1 MAKKESFPFGGAL
14 KHSAAAW
21 RERLGKP
28 DAAQLE
34 SLIDLAAKEQTP
46 LDQIL
51 GRLFPDK
58 EPAKALVAFSSLRK
72 RLNDASMGL
81 AFDIPDLGL
90 RLVVDSRKRDEPKDR
105 TCWFTGPNMRSEVA
119 AEMSRLSV
127 QDIGSQQFERSKAS
141 VTSTDALQKGKRTVR
156 FFVSYSRAVE
166 EARLAN
172 DLLSRLR
179 TEFGPSARYEVNLW
193 QDTHIDVD
201 KQWHAEIQKA
211 IDECDFGFLLLSP
224 AFLNSKY
231 IREDELP
238 AFITPEGSPG
248 RKPLIAVGLAKLDFH
263 DHDLRGLEEQQIF
276 RWAKTPGA
284 QEKFYSDLR
293 SNVDKRL
300 FAHSLF
306 IKCQRAL
313 DLRFQSP
320 QDAQSNA
327 LAGAVLSRRKRTPN
341 PNTINQPLP
350 PISSPI
356 EVDIEDKLDAADIP
370 GDIARNF
377 IDQARLGQDPER
389 LKHFEKPL
397 AATNPESQPIDAL
410 TYLNDWL
417 GSENAP
423 PILYVLGDYGIGK
436 TTTLKQLTHDLL
448 ERRKTDSSIP
458 VPLFV
463 DLRHYLFERKQHV
476 PASIQELLTAVIARN
491 WRLPGPPALGADDI
505 LQMVRDERAL
515 LIFDGLDEK
524 TVHMTPSEA
533 RAFIR
538 VLWQALP
545 ETGHQARSKKRTQ
558 EVNAKPTGRLI
569 ISCRSHYFRD
579 VPAETSMLTGEHRED
594 IDRANTPV
602 LTLLPFNES
611 QIRNYLTGILDG
623 DADRAESAI
632 QLIGSIHN
640 MSELATRPYLLSMIA
655 ERLEEFD
662 GARQR
667 GETVNAARLYQMFTQ
682 RWLSRDDGKH
692 SLDPLHKRILMQR
705 LAADLWREGERE
717 MSPDQL
723 DLWLDR
729 FLKEHA
735 YIGQAY
741 ASTDRSILKEDLR
754 TACFVLRDDLRVD
767 NQDTGSLASVR
778 SSFRFAHSSLQE
790 FFLAAWLWNG
800 LSDGNLEAFELP
812 MVSIETL
819 DFLGQLLQLDSERQ
833 RAKSLSQMAK
843 VLEGNHVGAATLA
856 FRYWLRAIERR
867 MPLPKPTKVNLAQAN
882 LEEWTIRGRGPSDRL
897 DLRSACFHS
906 AQLHRARLE
915 WVDLSGADMS
925 QVGLCQAVLIDVK
938 ADRSHWRGA
947 DLSGA
952 QWRIGS
958 LRGVDLSQACLD
970 CEMIH
975 VDTQSDTQSVLIHR
989 QADIPSQAEGP
1000 HALSGHSGSVRCCSW
1015 SPDGRLIL
1023 SASDDHT
1030 LKLWDPKTGRCIR
1043 TFSGHSDVVNSCAWS
1058 PDGHQILSASED
1070 ETLKLWDPSTGD
1082 CIRTFS
1088 GHSSS
1093 VNSCAWSP
1101 DGRQILSASW
1111 DKTLKLWDPSTGDCI
1126 RTLSGHSSAVNSC
1139 AWSPDGRQI
1148 LSASRDKTLK
1158 LWDPSTGDC
1167 IRTLSGHS
1175 DSANSCAW
1183 SPDGRQILSGS
1194 GDNTLK
1200 LWDPSTGDCTGTLAG
1215 HSDSVDSCA
1224 WSPNGRQILSASG
1237 DKTLK
1242 LWAPSTGDC
1251 TRTLSGQLS
1260 SVNSCAWSPDATRIV
1275 SDSMNGTLRVWDPN
1289 TGQCVRILTG
1299 ESNGIT
1305 SCVWSPDGSHIL
1317 TASGDHT
1324 LKLWNPKTGYCLQ
1337 TLSGHSGLIMS
1348 CVWSPDGRQIL
1359 SASWDETL
1367 KLWDPNAALCTK
1379 TLSGQSD
1386 WIMSCA
1392 WSPDG
1397 RQIVSASSDDTLKI
1411 WDSSTGDCIATLSG
1425 HQEVVWLC
1433 AWSPDG
1439 SQILSAS
1446 GDKTLK
1452 IWEPNTAHCTRTLSG
1467 HSHSVVSCAWSPDG
1481 RQILSAS
1488 WDNTLKIWDPETGQC
1503 MRTLSGHSGS
1513 VWSCVWSP
1521 NGRQILSGSYDNTL
1535 KLWDPSTGHCTG
1547 TLTGHT
1553 NYVMSCSWS
1562 PDGRQI
1568 LSGSWDNTFKLW
1580 DASTGRCLRT
1590 FHLLPENQW
1599 ATILEP
1605 GALPDDSVRGAVQCA
1620 SPEAWRWLGWL
1631 VHDRPSAIPRRVSI
1645 EAFGPIPGLET
1656 PGRGS

>member
-1 MAKKESFPFGGAL
+1 MQISSKPSNQGFSRGTREMVVAKKESVLFGGAL

-28 DAAQLE
+28 DAAQLD

-81 AFDIPDLGL
+81 AFDLPDLGL

-105 TCWFTGPNMRSEVA
+105 TCWFTGPNMRSEAA

-127 QDIGSQQFERSKAS
+127 QDISSHQFERSKAS

-166 EARLAN
+166 EARLAE

-179 TEFGPSARYEVNLW
+179 TEFGASARYAVNLW
-193 QDTHIDVD
+193 QDTHHIDVD

-238 AFITPEGSPG
+238 AFISPEGSPG
-248 RKPLIAVGLAKLDFH
+248 RKPLIAVGLAKLDFQ

-276 RWAKTPGA
+276 RWAKTTGA
-284 QEKFYSDLR
+284 HEKFYSDLR
-293 SNVDKRL
+293 INGDKRL
-300 FAHSLF
+300 FAQSLF
-306 IKCQRAL
+306 IKCQKAL
-313 DLRFQSP
+313 DRRFQSP
-320 QDAQSNA
+320 QDAQSNV
-327 LAGAVLSRRKRTPN
+327 LAGTVLSRRKRTPN
-341 PNTINQPLP
+341 TNNQPLP

-356 EVDIEDKLDAADIP
+356 EVDIDDKLDPADIP
-370 GDIARNF
+370 GDVARNF

-397 AATNPESQPIDAL
+397 AATNPGSQPIDAL
-410 TYLNDWL
+410 AYLNDWL

-476 PASIQELLTAVIARN
+476 PTSIQELLTAVIARN

-558 EVNAKPTGRLI
+558 EVDAKPTGRLI

-579 VPAETSMLTGEHRED
+579 VPAETSMLTGEHREE

-692 SLDPLHKRILMQR
+692 SLDPLHKRILMQQ
-705 LAADLWREGERE
+705 LAADLWRESERE

-754 TACFVLRDDLRVD
+754 TACFVLRDDQRVD
-767 NQDTGSLASVR
+767 NQDTGSPADVR

-800 LSDGNLEAFELP
+800 LSDGNIEAFELP

-833 RAKSLSQMAK
+833 RGKSLSQLAK

-882 LEEWTIRGRGPSDRL
+882 LEEWTIRGRGPSDRF
-897 DLRSACFHS
+897 DLRAACFHG

-938 ADRSHWRGA
+938 ADGSQWTGA

-975 VDTQSDTQSVLIHR
+975 VDTESDTQSVLIHR
-989 QADIPSQAEGP
+989 PSDIPSQAEGP
-1000 HALSGHSGSVRCCSW
+1000 YVLGGHSGSVSCCSW
-1015 SPDGRLIL
+1015 SPDGRVIL
-1023 SASDDHT
+1023 SASHDDT

-1043 TFSGHSDVVNSCAWS
+1043 TLSGHSDVVNSCAWS
-1058 PDGHQILSASED
+1058 PDGLQILSASAD
-1070 ETLKLWDPSTGD
+1070 E
-1082 CIRTFS
+1082 
-1088 GHSSS
+1088 
-1093 VNSCAWSP
+1093 
-1101 DGRQILSASW
+1101 
-1111 DKTLKLWDPSTGDCI
+1111 TLKLWDPSTGDCI
-1126 RTLSGHSSAVNSC
+1126 RTLSGHSRTVSSC

-1148 LSASRDKTLK
+1148 LSASGDKALK

-1175 DSANSCAW
+1175 ASANSCAW
-1183 SPDGRQILSGS
+1183 SPDGRQILSAS
-1194 GDNTLK
+1194 DDKTLK
-1200 LWDPSTGDCTGTLAG
+1200 LWDPSTGDC
-1215 HSDSVDSCA
+1215 
-1224 WSPNGRQILSASG
+1224 N
-1237 DKTLK
+1237 
-1242 LWAPSTGDC
+1242 
-1251 TRTLSGQLS
+1251 RTLSVHS
-1260 SVNSCAWSPDATRIV
+1260 S
-1275 SDSMNGTLRVWDPN
+1275 
-1289 TGQCVRILTG
+1289 
-1299 ESNGIT
+1299 
-1305 SCVWSPDGSHIL
+1305 
-1317 TASGDHT
+1317 
-1324 LKLWNPKTGYCLQ
+1324 
-1337 TLSGHSGLIMS
+1337 
-1348 CVWSPDGRQIL
+1348 
-1359 SASWDETL
+1359 
-1367 KLWDPNAALCTK
+1367 
-1379 TLSGQSD
+1379 
-1386 WIMSCA
+1386 
-1392 WSPDG
+1392 
-1397 RQIVSASSDDTLKI
+1397 
-1411 WDSSTGDCIATLSG
+1411 
-1425 HQEVVWLC
+1425 
-1433 AWSPDG
+1433 
-1439 SQILSAS
+1439 
-1446 GDKTLK
+1446 
-1452 IWEPNTAHCTRTLSG
+1452 
-1467 HSHSVVSCAWSPDG
+1467 SVVSCAWSPDG
-1481 RQILSAS
+1481 RQILSGSLDNTLKLWDPSTGQCVRILSGESSGFRFCVWSPDGSHILSAS
-1488 WDNTLKIWDPETGQC
+1488 WHNTLKLWDPSTGQCVRILSEKSNGIRSCVWSPDGSLILTASGDDTLKIWHPSTGQCIRTLSGHSGWIMSCAWSPDGRQILSTSWDKKLKLWDPNTALCTKTLSGHSGWIMSCGWSPDGRQIVSASSDKTIKIWDPEMGDCIRTLSGHSDRARSCDWSPDGSQILSASFDKTLKIWDPETGQC
-1503 MRTLSGHSGS
+1503 MRTLSGHSGP
-1513 VWSCVWSP
+1513 VLSCDWSP
-1521 NGRQILSGSYDNTL
+1521 DGSQILSASFDKTLKIWDPETGQCMRTLSGHSGWVRSCAWSPDGRQILSGSSDNTL
-1535 KLWDPSTGHCTG
+1535 KLWDPNTGQCTG

-1605 GALPDDSVRGAVQCA
+1605 GALPDDSVRGSVQCA

-1631 VHDRPSAIPRRVSI
+1631 VHDRPNAIPRFASI
-1645 EAFGPIPGLET
+1645 EAFGPIPGLEV